1 MKCRIS
7 YFNRTVLKKDIFRYA
22 PLWALYLI
30 AALLTA
36 FTIARLS
43 STYSLVSQLGEMIG
57 PMSVLSMLYAFCA
70 AQLLFGDLFSSRL
83 CYALH
88 AMPLRREGWFVTHIT
103 AGMLYSVVP
112 NLLVALMLLP
122 YLGSYWFTALLWLL
136 GMTLSYLFFFGL
148 AVLCMMLSGNRLAAS
163 AIYALINALSP
174 IAMWFCTTVYK
185 PMLYGIVIS
194 DDIFALLCPVWLLC
208 GLDWFFGL
216 EHAQNCACMA
226 GGKPYVYDVDRH
238 VYHFSGLSDS
248 WLPLCI
254 LAVLGVGLLV
264 AALLLYRRRS
274 MESAGDFVAIRA
286 VKPVFSLIYTL
297 CVAAVMQMI
306 GTACDDKLYIF
317 MMIGLIV
324 GYFTGQ
330 MLLERTLRVF
340 RGRSWVH
347 LGLIAVLLL
356 CSFGLC
362 RIDIFGVV
370 RWVPNAEDVV
380 SVKLADHYVTNFTES
395 NTAAELTDPD
405 NIALIL
411 QAHQN
416 LIEEGDPED
425 RDYIG
430 GYSGVTICYT
440 LRSGR
445 EVYRQYR
452 PVSGNPADKLINRIL
467 YCDPTVL
474 LKAESLMQLKANVV
488 SIKVDGLSFGG
499 ATPAA
504 TALLEALWADCEAG
518 TFYPDD
524 RYAKEDIYSTVV
536 IVPRRGN
543 TITLA
548 ISSENT
554 QSAAWL
560 KSYHSLYLSEELLLS
575 QVYALEVN
583 GVTVF
588 KQDENEKLFSQWA
601 QLFLS
606 EESTPGIL
614 TYPTTYCY
622 PMTILYEDGDEAFLY
637 VTESAPALYSFLQEI
652 AQHTYD
658 GVY

>member
-1 MKCRIS
+1 MKCKTS

-36 FTIARLS
+36 FTMARLS
-43 STYSLVSQLGEMIG
+43 SAYSLSCQLGEMIG
-57 PMSVLSMLYAFCA
+57 PMSIVSMLYAFCA

-88 AMPLRREGWFVTHIT
+88 AMPLRREGWILTHIT
-103 AGMLYSVVP
+103 AGVLYSVVP
-112 NLLVALMLLP
+112 NLLVTLMLIP
-122 YLGSYWFTALLWLL
+122 FLGAYWFTAPLWLL

-148 AVLCMMLSGNRLAAS
+148 AVLCMMLSGNRLAAT
-163 AIYALINALSP
+163 AIYALINSLSP
-174 IAMWFCTTVYK
+174 IALWFCTTVYQ

-208 GLDWFFGL
+208 GLDPFFTL
-216 EHAQNCACMA
+216 EHAPSCPCMA
-226 GGKPYVYDVDRH
+226 GGKPYVNDVGQH
-238 VYHFSGLSDS
+238 VFLFGGLSNS
-248 WLPLCI
+248 WVPLCI
-254 LAVLGVGLLV
+254 LAALGIGLLF

-306 GTACDDKLYIF
+306 GTASDDKLYIF
-317 MMIGLIV
+317 LMIGLIV

-340 RGRSWVH
+340 RGRNWVH
-347 LGLIAVLLL
+347 LGLIAALLL
-356 CSFGLC
+356 CSLGLC

-380 SVKLADHYVTNFTES
+380 SVKLADTYITEFTEG
-395 NTAAELTDPD
+395 NTDAELTAPD
-405 NIALIL
+405 HIALIL
-411 QAHQN
+411 DAHQK
-416 LIEEGDPED
+416 LIEEGDPAD
-425 RDYIG
+425 QDFYG
-430 GYSGVTICYT
+430 SYSRVTICYT
-440 LRSGR
+440 LRNGR

-452 PVSGNPADKLINRIL
+452 PASGYPADKIINRIL
-467 YCDPTVL
+467 YCDPTIL
-474 LKAESLMQLKANVV
+474 LGAESLMQLKANVV
-488 SIKVDGLSFGG
+488 SIKVDGISFGG

-504 TALLEALWADCEAG
+504 TALLEALWADCEEG

-524 RYAKEDIYSTVV
+524 RYAKEDNCSTVT

-543 TITLA
+543 TIELT
-548 ISSENT
+548 ITSENT

-560 KSYHSLYLSEELLLS
+560 KTYFSLYLSEESLLA
-575 QVYALEVN
+575 QVYALDVN
-583 GVTVF
+583 GTTVY
-588 KQDENEKLFSQWA
+588 QHDENEKLFAKWA
-601 QLFLS
+601 ELFLS
-606 EESTPGIL
+606 EDSASGISSTPS
-614 TYPTTYCY
+614 TYCL
-622 PMTILYEDGDEAFLY
+622 PMTIFYEDGDDFTYYITAD
-637 VTESAPALYSFLQEI
+637 APDLFSFLQKIVDYIYEGE
-652 AQHTYD
+652 Y
-658 GVY
+658 